1 MTLREQPARG
11 LECTPE
17 PQRPSRRR
25 PTPPRWEPGA
35 SFYRALVFAVGLHA
49 DQARKNTSHDPYL
62 AHILTVA
69 SLVVED
75 GGSEI
80 EAIAAL
86 LHDAAED
93 RGGKARLDQIRSDF
107 GDQVASIVEG
117 CSDSLAERKEEKGDW
132 CARKKAYIERLRTE
146 EPAVR
151 RVSLADKLHNARCTV
166 TDLEAGRTLGD
177 VFNAGPDN
185 QRWYY
190 AALLQCFEDAATKS
204 RHLPEFR
211 RLVARITDTQAPAAL
226 DAGTPTRR

>member
-1 MTLREQPARG
+1 MKGARQPTSS
-11 LECTPE
+11 LKCTPV
-17 PQRPSRRR
+17 PRQPSRRR
-25 PTPPRWEPGA
+25 PQPPRWKPSE
-35 SFYRALVFAVGLHA
+35 SFYRALTFAVGLHA
-49 DQARKNTSHDPYL
+49 DQSRKNASRDPYL

-75 GGSEI
+75 EGSEI

-107 GDQVASIVEG
+107 GDQVASIVDG

-132 CARKKAYIERLRTE
+132 CTRKKAYIERLRTE
-146 EPAVR
+146 DPTVR

-166 TDLEAGRTLGD
+166 TDLESGRAWGD
-177 VFNAGPDN
+177 AFNGSPGN

-190 AALLQCFEDAATKS
+190 AALLQCFEDSATKS

-211 RLVARITDTQAPAAL
+211 RLVGRITDTQAPAAL
-226 DAGTPTRR
+226 M